1 MEGRLNNRFFFPKI
15 KFFDELLFQQTTA
28 DSFQGIKTFMAL
40 LWYEQKTFFWR
51 FIYLLFGWHLHFW
64 KKKCYWNLK
73 LTGLWIIETFKLRS
87 SAPEPEN
94 ELTGSSIRGFFCL
107 SLFKRVWYWSRFA
120 LSKNISSSNSIA
132 SFVSI
137 GGVSSRVVAKDPV
150 APLCKLR
157 PDWLDFGRGGIF
169 APKNV

>member
-1 MEGRLNNRFFFPKI
+1 MSKKISGDLSIHFSDDICIFGKMLLELQAYGPLN
-15 KFFDELLFQQTTA
+15 
-28 DSFQGIKTFMAL
+28 
-40 LWYEQKTFFWR
+40 
-51 FIYLLFGWHLHFW
+51 YLNF
-64 KKKCYWNLK
+64 
-73 LTGLWIIETFKLRS
+73 ETS
-87 SAPEPEN
+87 EI